1 MADPTPQVQGRWN
14 AQDPAN
20 AFLSFGDLVPEGESR
35 PFTNPGEGQL
45 SGSDGCNGVG
55 GSYRPDGDTATIRR
69 GPSTLRACPGVDTWL
84 RGAAKVRVDGDTL
97 HVFNSKDEEIGTL
110 TRAHDA

>member
-1 MADPTPQVQGRWN
+1 MIPLAGCASSSDSPVGTWGDPDVAYLELGPDG
-14 AQDPAN
+14 A
-20 AFLSFGDLVPEGESR
+20 
-35 PFTNPGEGQL
+35 L